1 MLAQLALGVDIGGTR
16 YEVGDEPLVAGTVL
30 HGDDDGALDCGKSG
44 EDGLDLAEL
53 DAETA
58 ELDLLVG
65 AAEEFDGTVGAP
77 SCEVARAIEAAA
89 GRPGG
94 GGDEPFGREGRPVQI
109 NPPQ

>member
-30 HGDDDGALDCGKSG
+30 HGDDDGALDGGKSG

-58 ELDLLVG
+58 DLDLLVR
-65 AAEEFDGTVGAP
+65 AAEEFDRAVGAP
-77 SCEVARAIEAAA
+77 SREVARAIEAAA
-89 GRPGG
+89 GCPVGVG
-94 GGDEPFGREGRPVQI
+94 NEPFGGEVRTVEI
-109 NPPQ
+109 T